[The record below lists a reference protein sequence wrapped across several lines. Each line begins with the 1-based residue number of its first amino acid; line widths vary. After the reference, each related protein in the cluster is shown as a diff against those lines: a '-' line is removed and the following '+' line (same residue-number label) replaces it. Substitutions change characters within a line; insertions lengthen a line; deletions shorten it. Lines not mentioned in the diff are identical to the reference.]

1 MYLLS
6 YDSSSLRIGKGFENE
21 GGRKKMEETCG
32 EGITVLSAQN
42 YH

>member
-6 YDSSSLRIGKGFENE
+6 YDSSSLRIGKGFENGE
-21 GGRKKMEETCG
+21 KKEMKETWGGV
-32 EGITVLSAQN
+32 ITVLSAQN